1 MCAKLTE
8 FSWGCTSKTSS
19 CFLNELHSFEKG
31 LTLLRF
37 FPIYNNIFPII
48 GQCRSFFTSVVGH
61 VHNFFFFFLKICT
74 WMLSLI
80 NVIVLF
86 ISVLNAEG
94 KQGFFGKR
102 LNSCSF
108 LVLSFFAQLGDQAK
122 VFSRINLFFFS
133 EKSCVELPIKNS
145 V

>member
-1 MCAKLTE
+1 
-8 FSWGCTSKTSS
+8 
-19 CFLNELHSFEKG
+19 
-31 LTLLRF
+31 
-37 FPIYNNIFPII
+37 
-48 GQCRSFFTSVVGH
+48 
-61 VHNFFFFFLKICT
+61 
-74 WMLSLI
+74 MLYLI

-86 ISVLNAEG
+86 ISVLNVEG